1 MKTKNYFFA
10 GAVVV
15 LALVQSGCI
24 TLTKKVS
31 PETTAVVSAPTL
43 SAEPVEAEA
52 TVSQAKLLNVRV
64 EGAGGSGGAG
74 NIAGDLKRAVAGALA
89 TKGFAVDAD
98 HSDIS
103 VSLAAE
109 SSVFDQSGNYYRYDG
124 KVVARVERTMDRRL
138 LGEQTFEARGDRK
151 LGSAG
156 ALSALSSSM
165 SGKVVDWVAE
175 TIAPAQAGLA
185 ANNITVTR
193 KNAKK
198 DDAAYARLFVE
209 KVGELK
215 GVISCTVASQDA
227 AAHSLVFRVVYL
239 KDAFP
244 AGILN
249 HVAGIPELELKS
261 AK

>member
-1 MKTKNYFFA
+1 MKMKTGFA
-10 GAVVV
+10 AAVVF
-15 LALVQSGCI
+15 ALVQSGCI
-24 TLTKKVS
+24 VASRNTGT
-31 PETTAVVSAPTL
+31 VSAPTPI
-43 SAEPVEAEA
+43 AEPVEAEA
-52 TVSQAKLLNVRV
+52 TISQAKLLNVRV

-103 VSLAAE
+103 VALAAE
-109 SSVFDQSGNYYRYDG
+109 TSVFDQSGNYYRYDG

-138 LGEQTFEARGDRK
+138 LGEQTFEGRGERK

-156 ALSALSSSM
+156 ALSALSSSL

-193 KNAKK
+193 KHAKT
-198 DDAAYARLFVE
+198 DDAEYARIFAT
-209 KVGELK
+209 KAGALK
-215 GVISCTVASQDA
+215 GVVSCTLASQDTG
-227 AAHSLVFRVVYL
+227 AHSMVFRVVYL